1 MKTNT
6 RYNITVKIKLRT
18 SPLRELTYDK
28 DSVFVRESDSYYIFE
43 DFRVRKTNVIKIQ
56 EVTE

>member
-6 RYNITVKIKLRT
+6 RYNITVKIKLHT
-18 SPLRELTYDK
+18 SLLRELTYDK